1 MGGRNNY
8 GQVNDVRCPMV
19 FPAATT
25 SALKAA
31 GGKFMTIDTN
41 GAVTLS
47 VVTSLAIIGWAQ
59 VGEFTFVAGDM
70 ITVNIAADAVYEM
83 PTDAAA
89 TEAALKALLGQTC
102 DIATNSGIQQ
112 ADIGAST
119 YDTLQI
125 VGYHYYYSGTGGQT
139 VLVRLNRSVTDAACG
154 ALGVA

>member
-8 GQVNDVRCPMV
+8 GQVNDIRCPMV

-25 SALKAA
+25 SAMKAA
-31 GGKFMTIDTN
+31 GGKFVKIDTN
-41 GAVTLS
+41 GCIT
-47 VVTSLAIIGWAQ
+47 LAIATDLAVIGWAQ

-89 TEAALKALLGQTC
+89 TEAELKALLGQTC
-102 DIATNSGIQQ
+102 DLKITAGIQQ
-112 ADIGAST
+112 ADIGNTA
-119 YDTLQI
+119 YDQLQI
-125 VGYHYYYSGTGGQT
+125 VGYHYYYSGTGGQS

-154 ALGVA
+154 ALGV